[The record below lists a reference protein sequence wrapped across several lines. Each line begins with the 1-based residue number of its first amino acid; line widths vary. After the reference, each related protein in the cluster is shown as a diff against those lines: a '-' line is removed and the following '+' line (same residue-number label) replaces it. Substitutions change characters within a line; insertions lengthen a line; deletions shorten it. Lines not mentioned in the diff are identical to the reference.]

1 MDVPNSQN
9 VTEGNFISPA
19 SNELTRQIQEIN
31 IDLPNQTIEPR
42 NSQTKMH
49 VSITIFVLGL
59 LLLIVVY
66 GLIMQNYWLVGI
78 VCFPVI
84 ATGAYKIFDRYL

>member
-1 MDVPNSQN
+1 MDDSDSEN
-9 VTEGNFISPA
+9 VTEENFISSTPTL
-19 SNELTRQIQEIN
+19 STTEIEKFNE
-31 IDLPNQTIEPR
+31 DLANRTDEPQKGR
-42 NSQTKMH
+42 TKMH

-66 GLIMQNYWLVGI
+66 SLIMQNYWLVGT

-84 ATGAYKIFDRYL
+84 AYGVYKIFDRYL

>member
-9 VTEGNFISPA
+9 VTKGNFLSA
-19 SNELTRQIQEIN
+19 TSNKLTRQTQEIN
-31 IDLPNQTIEPR
+31 SELPNHTNEPR

-49 VSITIFVLGL
+49 VSITAFVLGL

-84 ATGAYKIFDRYL
+84 AAGAYKIFDRYL